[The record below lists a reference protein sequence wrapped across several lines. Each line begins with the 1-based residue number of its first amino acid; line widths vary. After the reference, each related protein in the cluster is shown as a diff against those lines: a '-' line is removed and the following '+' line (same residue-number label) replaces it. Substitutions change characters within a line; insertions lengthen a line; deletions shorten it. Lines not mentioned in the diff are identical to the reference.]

1 VTAAPEF
8 AIESL
13 GAHDRSEFSCGVA
26 ALDRYFLQQAGQ
38 DHRRR
43 AAIVF
48 VAIDRAANG
57 AVAGYYTLS
66 AAQVLVKDL
75 PEQVARRM
83 PRYPELP
90 AVLLG
95 RLAVDQRWQG
105 RQLGRL
111 LVTDALL
118 RCARLDQVRAL
129 FLLVDAKDQ
138 AAEQFYDRLGFL
150 ALSDQPSRL
159 YFPLDELRR
168 GQRA

>member
-1 VTAAPEF
+1 VTVAPEF

-13 GAHDRSEFSCGVA
+13 GAHDRSSFSCGVN
-26 ALDRYFLQQAGQ
+26 ALDRYFRQQAGQ

-48 VAIDRAANG
+48 VAVDTMANN
-57 AVAGYYTLS
+57 AIVGYYTLS

-75 PEQVARRM
+75 PEQVTRRM

-95 RLAVDQRWQG
+95 RLAVDLRWQG

-118 RCARLDQVRAL
+118 RCARLDQIGAL
-129 FLLVDAKDQ
+129 FLLVDAKDR
-138 AAEQFYDRLGFL
+138 ATEQFYARLGFV
-150 ALSDQPSRL
+150 ALTDQPSRL
-159 YFPLDELRR
+159 FFPLDELRR
-168 GQRA
+168 NQRP